1 MRIFLVGFMAV
12 GKTTVGTALAQRLRV
27 PFYDLDAL
35 IEASER
41 RTIKEIFATD
51 GEPYFR
57 QREREVLRSTRFLDD
72 AVIAT
77 GGGTFTFDENLIFIK
92 SEGLSIH
99 LAVSFDTLRARLGG
113 KAHDRPL
120 FKDDG
125 STYELYQYR
134 LKYYKMAD
142 ITLEIRADE
151 TTAEIVERIR
161 MQLPRGIFPTT

>member
-12 GKTTVGTALAQRLRV
+12 GKTTVGSALAEKLGV

-35 IEASER
+35 IEAAER
-41 RTIKEIFATD
+41 RTVKDIFATD
-51 GEPYFR
+51 GEAYFR
-57 QREREVLRSTRFLDD
+57 RREREVLRSTRFLDR
-72 AVIAT
+72 AVVAT
-77 GGGTFTFDENLIFIK
+77 GGGTFTFEDNLLFIK
-92 SEGLSIH
+92 AEGISVHLSP
-99 LAVSFDTLRARLGG
+99 SFATLRQRLEG

-120 FKDDG
+120 FRDDG

-151 TTAEIVERIR
+151 TTTEIVERIR
-161 MQLPRGIFPTT
+161 MQLPRGTS